1 MDNPSARYWK
11 VRAVLLFL
19 SLKGV
24 GFDPRTLLASAEAKA
39 GAGLPH
45 VMTRFYTVPDAMT
58 ARPSVVWLMFL
69 AAAFFACTTIFGL
82 AALHYF
88 GPEALRQGN
97 PGGNLTLPLLAEYLG
112 GGKGTFGGELM
123 LSFVSAVAV
132 STIIA
137 VVAGLTL
144 ATSGT
149 VANDLYVN
157 LIMKGDVEERQQIL
171 AARITAVAVGI
182 IATLLGILAEGVK
195 MGVLVILAICI
206 AASANFPVLVLSL
219 FWKRFNTGRVIGG

>member
-1 MDNPSARYWK
+1 M
-11 VRAVLLFL
+11 
-19 SLKGV
+19 
-24 GFDPRTLLASAEAKA
+24 
-39 GAGLPH
+39 
-45 VMTRFYTVPDAMT
+45 
-58 ARPSVVWLMFL
+58 
-69 AAAFFACTTIFGL
+69 
-82 AALHYF
+82 
-88 GPEALRQGN
+88 
-97 PGGNLTLPLLAEYLG
+97 LAEYLG